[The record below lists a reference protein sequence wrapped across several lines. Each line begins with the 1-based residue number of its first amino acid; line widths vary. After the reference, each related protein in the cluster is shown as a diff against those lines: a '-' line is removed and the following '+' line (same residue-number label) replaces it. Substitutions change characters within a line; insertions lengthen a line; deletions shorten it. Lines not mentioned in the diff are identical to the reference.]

1 MMRKIV
7 SDFLCGHLSDCVT
20 SLVEKRKEEEEP
32 LSGKRKT
39 DFVGRDGE
47 VGRKLAEQSR
57 LAAQTCPGLDGSFFW
72 LGVERTF
79 LP

>member
-20 SLVEKRKEEEEP
+20 SLVEKRKEEEEQ

-39 DFVGRDGE
+39 DFVG
-47 VGRKLAEQSR
+47 
-57 LAAQTCPGLDGSFFW
+57 
-72 LGVERTF
+72 
-79 LP
+79 